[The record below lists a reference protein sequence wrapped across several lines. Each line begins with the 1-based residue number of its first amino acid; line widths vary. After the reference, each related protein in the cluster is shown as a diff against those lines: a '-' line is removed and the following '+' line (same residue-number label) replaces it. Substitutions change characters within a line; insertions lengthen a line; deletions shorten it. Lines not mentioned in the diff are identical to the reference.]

1 MGELKKEIKM
11 EKSVEISHLS
21 KSYNGQSVV
30 NDITFDIA
38 KGEVFGL
45 IGPNGAGKTTI
56 IRMLLEIIRP
66 DSGEIRILNNT
77 FSGELKNKIGYLP
90 EERGLYKKLTVMET
104 LVYLGA
110 LKNMRSKDRALMFLD
125 KMGMLPHKDKK

>member
-30 NDITFDIA
+30 NDISFDIS

-45 IGPNGAGKTTI
+45 IGPTA
-56 IRMLLEIIRP
+56 
-66 DSGEIRILNNT
+66 
-77 FSGELKNKIGYLP
+77 P
-90 EERGLYKKLTVMET
+90 ERQ
-104 LVYLGA
+104 
-110 LKNMRSKDRALMFLD
+110 R
-125 KMGMLPHKDKK
+125 